1 MTDSTIKVSVV
12 IPIYNQEHYLRACL
26 DSLLKQT
33 FTSFEVLAVNDGSTD
48 ASAAIVQEYERRE
61 PRFHLIDKPNG
72 GVSSARNA
80 GIAHARG
87 QWICF
92 IDPDDDVAAD
102 YLQTLYDATLGSDD
116 SPDIVMS
123 TCIACDGARKS
134 RQHFFPEPFTA
145 CTPHEKKPL
154 YHQLLDGS
162 FQQSKGFVTAIG
174 VPWGKL
180 YLHSFLTANGLHFD
194 PQLTR
199 MEDNLF
205 NIQAFHAARRIMYLD
220 YAGYYY
226 RVSDLLS
233 HTYSGILQGTYHHA
247 IDECGSL
254 LETYGL
260 LEDEELYRAW
270 NTEQVNLYF
279 QELKAAIDQASPR
292 LGGARR
298 AAAQCMRMLG
308 PRMRRIDERALARSA
323 RIQYAALTNP
333 MVNGA
338 VAGLLW
344 LRR

>member
-1 MTDSTIKVSVV
+1 MTDTTIEVSVV

-26 DSLLKQT
+26 DSLWKQT
-33 FTSFEVLAVNDGSTD
+33 FMRFEVLAVNDGSTD
-48 ASAAIVQEYERRE
+48 ASAAIVREYEHRDS
-61 PRFHLIDKPNG
+61 RFHLIDKPNG

-80 GIAHARG
+80 GIAHACG

-92 IDPDDDVAAD
+92 IDPDDYVAAD
-102 YLQTLYDATLGSDD
+102 YLQTLYDATMCSDD

-123 TCIACDGARKS
+123 TCIACDGTRKS
-134 RQHFFPEPFTA
+134 RQRFFPEPFTA

-154 YHQLLDGS
+154 YRQLLDGS

-180 YLHSFLTANGLHFD
+180 YLHSFLAANDLHFD

-205 NIQAFHAARRIMYLD
+205 NIQAFHDARRIIYLD

-233 HTYSGILQGTYHHA
+233 HTYSGMLQGTYHHA
-247 IDECGSL
+247 IDACGSL
-254 LETYGL
+254 LESYGL
-260 LEDEELYRAW
+260 LDDGDLYRAW

-279 QELKAAIDQASPR
+279 QELKAAIGQASSR
-292 LGGARR
+292 WGSAHR
-298 AAAQCMRMLG
+298 AAMQCMRMLG
-308 PRMRRIDERALARSA
+308 TRMRRVDKRALARNA

-333 MVNGA
+333 LVNAA
-338 VAGLLW
+338 VVGLLW